1 MKNKTNYSSIDE
13 IKEVF
18 KGKKILITM
27 FIGEIGWELQRFQA
41 HLRFLKNKEF
51 PDWDFVVMCR
61 PHMHIFYD
69 DFVSYTLELPEWFNE
84 LNLEGDGYEAVLPGT
99 PAGGLTPPEV
109 YQNLVHLLNSFG
121 EGVED
126 FNLLLPPRGCSMFI
140 EHSPQFFRKF
150 TSEECLSGD
159 RAIITVLPRARARA
173 PQRNVPEFIWR
184 EVVTELSKT
193 FTVVLAGTPSGACLS
208 DMEGPHIINLIK
220 YNEKDKTEQI
230 IKYLNNSVCSVSSQS
245 GGTHIS
251 LLCGTPS
258 YIIGHEMDRHAN
270 IENRLQAP
278 TSFRILT
285 DYRAIDAQTILTDL
299 QTFIQSLFKA
309 NWFSKVN
316 RPSLKFLESEKDLI
330 GVEIGTDNGLNA
342 LNILENLNI
351 KTLYL
356 VDPYT
361 MYRDLEGIGCNHS
374 EEQCKEIRNTAHERL
389 KDYKDKIV
397 WIEDLSENAVDK
409 IPDFLDFVYVDGN
422 HRYEYVVKDIGL
434 YFPKLRAGGIM
445 GFHDYDYEGVRLA
458 VEKMFPDGIG
468 GVDLCKDNNDRQE
481 AWVLRSTFLDRPS
494 LNTLIKKRDLVGVE
508 IGVGLGINAV
518 NMLSTLDIKKLYL
531 IDPYIMTKDK
541 GVAGIKVI
549 DGIEVTDKSKEL
561 LKDASYKIKAI
572 AINKLKP
579 FEDKIEWI
587 FDYSE
592 FAAKLIPDDLDFVYI
607 DGNHDYEGV
616 KKDIELYHEKV
627 KQGGLVAGHDYDG
640 ADVEKAVKEFYKDT
654 KVNLGENSDWWV
666 VKEQNIDEFDII
678 GQDYNKLLELV

>member
-309 NWFSKVN
+309 NWFSK
-316 RPSLKFLESEKDLI
+316 I
-330 GVEIGTDNGLNA
+330 
-342 LNILENLNI
+342 
-351 KTLYL
+351 
-356 VDPYT
+356 
-361 MYRDLEGIGCNHS
+361 
-374 EEQCKEIRNTAHERL
+374 
-389 KDYKDKIV
+389 
-397 WIEDLSENAVDK
+397 
-409 IPDFLDFVYVDGN
+409 
-422 HRYEYVVKDIGL
+422 
-434 YFPKLRAGGIM
+434 
-445 GFHDYDYEGVRLA
+445 
-458 VEKMFPDGIG
+458 
-468 GVDLCKDNNDRQE
+468 
-481 AWVLRSTFLDRPS
+481 DRPS
-494 LNTLIKKRDLVGVE
+494 LNTLINKQNLVGVE
-508 IGVGLGINAV
+508 IGVGLGINAY
-518 NMLSTLDIKKLYL
+518 NILSTLDIKKLYL
-531 IDPYIMTKDK
+531 IDPYTMTKEK
-541 GVAGIKVI
+541 GVAGYHLKNASDNQYKEYSEKLKKEAI
-549 DGIEVTDKSKEL
+549 D
-561 LKDASYKIKAI
+561 
-572 AINKLKP
+572 KLKP

-654 KVNLGENSDWWV
+654 KVNLGDSDWWV